1 VNHIKYRYPSEYFV
15 PAWLN
20 ENGCTYLGTVMIK
33 LDKENNVFINNE
45 QIGHVDEFL
54 KCAA

>member
-1 VNHIKYRYPSEYFV
+1 
-15 PAWLN
+15 
-20 ENGCTYLGTVMIK
+20 MIK

-54 KCAA
+54 KCAAWNIMKFCRPATGGERT